1 MNNLDY
7 KDALKYDKRSY
18 LEYYLSLIKQKQL
31 IIFTFYTYNDYNA
44 KILKISLFFFFL
56 ALYITV
62 NALFF
67 NDSTMHKIYVD
78 KGKFDFIYNI
88 PKILYSSIISTVINT
103 IISNLSL
110 TQKNVLKLRK
120 DKDEMKVKMKKI
132 AKCLNIKFIIL
143 FISKFL
149 FLLFFWYYISCFCSV
164 YKNTQIYLFKDTLM
178 SFGLSLLYPFGLSL
192 IPGTIRIPSLRT
204 ENELELAYKF
214 SKILQ
219 LI

>member
-1 MNNLDY
+1 MVIINEFEGEKKFKKTNIDEHENVNYTDYELNNLDY
-7 KDALKYDKRSY
+7 KDALKYDKRTY

-132 AKCLNIKFIIL
+132 AKCLNIIFIIL

-149 FLLFFWYYISCFCSV
+149 FLLFFWYYIS
-164 YKNTQIYLFKDTLM
+164 
-178 SFGLSLLYPFGLSL
+178 
-192 IPGTIRIPSLRT
+192 
-204 ENELELAYKF
+204 
-214 SKILQ
+214 
-219 LI
+219 